1 MQSPYQHVYS
11 GALHLHSVHS
21 DGTGTIPEI
30 ARAAQQAGLR
40 WIIIT
45 DHNTLAGRPE
55 QGWYD
60 DLLVLVECEVTPPR
74 DHFLAMELDELV
86 DHTKPPQ
93 EFIDDIYSA
102 GGWGVIAHPDE
113 RTDNELK
120 QPYNWTDW
128 TVDGPSDRHG
138 KRVGIELWNWMS
150 DWAEQ
155 LTPRSK
161 HLKFFLPRLWVRGPT
176 AATLAWWD
184 RLNMEGK
191 RTFGTGDLD
200 SHATYVRGLGR
211 VWEMFPYLYLFRTIT
226 NYLWMPEPLSRD
238 FETARRQVLDAIG
251 AGHLWFAN
259 RHYGNAEQ
267 VVFFGDVAGRHT
279 CVGDQVMLDGT
290 ADAPPIVF
298 HARAPRSAMRLL
310 CDGQITAQ
318 GWDGLTLATNRP
330 GVYRIEARRWRQPWL
345 YSNPIFV
352 GSTAPGF
359 QSHISLD

>member
-1 MQSPYQHVYS
+1 MQSPYQHIYP

-30 ARAAQQAGLR
+30 ARAARQAGLR

-55 QGWYD
+55 QGWYG

-74 DHFLAMELDELV
+74 NHFLAMELDELV
-86 DHTKPPQ
+86 DHTQPPRQ
-93 EFIDDIYSA
+93 FIDAIYAA
-102 GGWGVIAHPDE
+102 GGWGAIAHPDE
-113 RTDNELK
+113 RTDNALK

-128 TVDGPSDRHG
+128 NVDGPTVRSG
-138 KRVGIELWNWMS
+138 KPVGIELWNWMS

-155 LTPRSK
+155 IKPRTKYIS
-161 HLKFFLPRLWVRGPT
+161 FFLPRLFVRGPT

-184 RLNMEGK
+184 RLNVAGK
-191 RTFGTGDLD
+191 RTFGTGNLD

-226 NYLWMPEPLSRD
+226 NYLWLKGPLAQD
-238 FETARRQVLDAIG
+238 FDTARRQVLDALG

-259 RHYGNAEQ
+259 RHWGDARD
-267 VVFFGDVAGRHT
+267 VVFYGEVDGQCV
-279 CVGDQVMLDGT
+279 CVGDST
-290 ADAPPIVF
+290 ALHRGDNGSPIIF
-298 HARAPRSAMRLL
+298 RAAGPRSDMRLL
-310 CDGQITAQ
+310 CNGHTIARGRGQ
-318 GWDGLTLATNRP
+318 LTLATNQP

-352 GSTAPGF
+352 ETT
-359 QSHISLD
+359 

>member
-1 MQSPYQHVYS
+1 MQSPYQYIYP
-11 GALHLHSVHS
+11 GTLHLHSLHS

-55 QGWYD
+55 QGWYG

-74 DHFLAMELDELV
+74 NHFLALDLAELV
-86 DHTKPPQ
+86 DHNLPPQ
-93 EFIDDIYSA
+93 QFIDEIYAA

-128 TVDGPSDRHG
+128 NVDGPTEREG

-155 LTPRSK
+155 LTPRTK
-161 HLKFFLPRLWVRGPT
+161 YLKFFTPRLWVRGPT
-176 AATLAWWD
+176 AAALDWWD
-184 RLNMEGK
+184 RLNIAGK
-191 RTFGTGDLD
+191 RTFGTGNLD
-200 SHATYVRGLGR
+200 SHATHVRGLGR

-226 NYLWMPEPLSRD
+226 NYVWLPEPLSRD
-238 FETARRQVLDAIG
+238 FETARRQVLDALG

-259 RHYGNAEQ
+259 RHYGSAQNAMFYGE
-267 VVFFGDVAGRHT
+267 VAGRS
-279 CVGDQVMLDGT
+279 VRMGET
-290 ADAPPIVF
+290 ATIQADHPEDAAPIIL
-298 HARAPRSAMRLL
+298 HARGPRADMRLI
-310 CDGQITAQ
+310 CNGQIVSRGRGSITF
-318 GWDGLTLATNRP
+318 ATNHP
-330 GVYRIEARRWRQPWL
+330 GVYRLEARRWRQPWL

-352 GSTAPGF
+352 EAE
-359 QSHISLD
+359 